1 MSHLEFP
8 LITPSGFIIGTILKI
23 IESRRFT
30 AIGLLDRMNSM
41 KPCKIQDDVVYEGWT
56 LAVIMTTLL
65 VDIIYLAYS
74 FFC

>member
-8 LITPSGFIIGTILKI
+8 QITPSGFIIGTILKI
-23 IESRRFT
+23 IESRRLI
-30 AIGLLDRMNSM
+30 AMGLFDRMNST

-56 LAVIMTTLL
+56 LAEISIILL
-65 VDIIYLAYS
+65 FDIIYLANS